1 MPDGMRLSVEAG
13 IGHEREYV
21 RFWSRL
27 LEDGNEKR

>member
-1 MPDGMRLSVEAG
+1 MRLSLESG

-27 LEDGNEKR
+27 RDDGDRR